1 MDYNIREATLGD
13 LQALKQC
20 EQGVIEAE
28 RPMDPTIKDGPIHY
42 YDLTDLIQS
51 ENSYV
56 LVVET
61 NNRIIGSGYA
71 KLKSDRHY
79 LKHKLQGYLGF
90 MFVEDKYR
98 GQGINGLII
107 DKLIAWCKEK
117 DVFEIRLDVY
127 DTNYPAIKAY
137 EKAGFKKHLIT
148 MRKDIS

>member
-13 LQALKQC
+13 LQALQQC